1 MDKRAIAAWCCYD
14 WGITAGPVVIDTFIF
29 SVYFTR
35 SVAPSPEQGTAAWG
49 QALAVAGVLV
59 AVLSPLLGAIADRA
73 GRRKPWIALFTAI
86 TVVATATLFW
96 VMPAPSSMPL
106 ALVAMALAVVARE
119 LAMVFYNAMLPDLVP
134 RDHIGRLSG
143 WGWAAGYL
151 GGIGCLLV
159 ALFGLVKGNPPLF
172 GLVGIA
178 DLENIRAAA
187 PLAALWF
194 AVFALPLFLFVPDR
208 AATGIGGRRAVV
220 EGGLMLART
229 VREARKYR
237 DIGMLLVAS
246 ALFRDGL
253 ATLFAFGGI
262 YAAGSF
268 GMSFQEIL
276 LFGLALNATAA
287 AGAAGFAWIDDRI
300 GAKPTILLSL
310 SALLG
315 FGTGILLVHDKEWFW
330 GLALGL
336 GVFVGPVQA
345 AGRSLLARM
354 APAGMVTEM
363 FGLYSLSGR
372 AAAFL
377 GPLALGT
384 ATAAFASQRA
394 GMATILGFFLAGL
407 LLMLTVRVPP
417 EAATRAPAS
426 GPADIA

>member
-1 MDKRAIAAWCCYD
+1 
-14 WGITAGPVVIDTFIF
+14 
-29 SVYFTR
+29 
-35 SVAPSPEQGTAAWG
+35 
-49 QALAVAGVLV
+49 
-59 AVLSPLLGAIADRA
+59 
-73 GRRKPWIALFTAI
+73 
-86 TVVATATLFW
+86 
-96 VMPAPSSMPL
+96 
-106 ALVAMALAVVARE
+106 
-119 LAMVFYNAMLPDLVP
+119 
-134 RDHIGRLSG
+134 
-143 WGWAAGYL
+143 
-151 GGIGCLLV
+151 
-159 ALFGLVKGNPPLF
+159 
-172 GLVGIA
+172 
-178 DLENIRAAA
+178 
-187 PLAALWF
+187 
-194 AVFALPLFLFVPDR
+194 
-208 AATGIGGRRAVV
+208 
-220 EGGLMLART
+220 
-229 VREARKYR
+229 
-237 DIGMLLVAS
+237 LVAS
-246 ALFRDGL
+246 ALVRDGL